1 MDREYIVYR
10 YTFPDGK
17 VYIGRTHTDTKRL
30 GKWSEYNTQYVYKKM
45 LEYDKQTVIE
55 VLHRTTNIFEAFY
68 YEHELICANYE
79 NSYNAAPED
88 DWFDKALNYLS
99 RYIHP
104 RVIETQEKL
113 QEFIDKIRGG
123 QL

>member
-1 MDREYIVYR
+1 MDREYIVYK

-30 GKWSEYNTQYVYKKM
+30 GKWSEYSTQYVYKKM
-45 LEYDKQTVIE
+45 LEYDKQIVIE
-55 VLHRTTNIFEAFY
+55 ILFRTRNIFEAFY
-68 YEHELICANYE
+68 FEHECICENYE

-88 DWFDKALNYLS
+88 DWFDKALDYLR

-104 RVIETQEKL
+104 KVIETQQKL
-113 QEFIDKIRGG
+113 EEFINKIRGG